1 MGERVIMGIFQEYLE
16 RQMPASELVAERKS
30 WLRKISEIRGGR
42 SILVYA
48 SNFRVSDAANY
59 IWQEDL
65 LPLSD
70 QLSNLSGPSLDVI
83 IETPGGIGEVAED
96 MVRMIR
102 NKFEDV
108 AFIIPGFAKSAG
120 TIMVMSG
127 DDILME
133 PDSSLGPIDA
143 QMNWQ
148 GRGFSAEAF
157 LEGLRAIKT
166 EVEENEKDNK
176 KVTLNKAYI
185 PILQNISPGEI
196 QHATN
201 AMEFAKNL
209 VTQWLQNYKFRTW
222 ERHKS
227 TGDPV
232 TEETKRRRANEIAT
246 ELSNHSKWKTH
257 GKSIKIADLRE
268 MGLRITDYSENTE
281 LHDAIR
287 RYYVLL
293 NLFFDASPQYYKI
306 METPTSH
313 IYRQKSAVKE
323 ATSPKQAD
331 KAIIELACGE
341 CKNTSKIQLNFKQGF
356 PLDEGVLA
364 YPSND
369 IFKCPFC
376 GVEHNL
382 TAIRQNVELQAGK
395 GIVK

>member
-1 MGERVIMGIFQEYLE
+1 
-16 RQMPASELVAERKS
+16 
-30 WLRKISEIRGGR
+30 
-42 SILVYA
+42 
-48 SNFRVSDAANY
+48 VSDPATS

-65 LPLSD
+65 LPLAD
-70 QLSNLSGPSLDVI
+70 QLSNLGGSSVDVI

-102 NKFEDV
+102 NKFTDV

-120 TIMVMSG
+120 TIIVMSG

-133 PDSSLGPIDA
+133 PNSSLGPIDA
-143 QMNWQ
+143 QMSWQ
-148 GRGFSAEAF
+148 GKGFSAEAF
-157 LEGLRAIKT
+157 IEGLNAIKT
-166 EVEENEKDNK
+166 EVEENEKNNK

-185 PILQNISPGEI
+185 PILQNISPGDI
-196 QHATN
+196 QHASN

-222 ERHKS
+222 EKHKS

-232 TEETKRRRANEIAT
+232 TEETKKRRANEIAK

-257 GKSIKIADLRE
+257 GKSIKMSDLRE
-268 MGLRITDYSENTE
+268 MGLRITDYSKDIA
-281 LHDAIR
+281 LYDAIR
-287 RYYVLL
+287 RYHVLL
-293 NLFFDASPQYYKI
+293 NMFFEISPQTYKVY
-306 METPTSH
+306 ETPTSL
-313 IYRQKSAVKE
+313 IFKDKSAVNPKPLE
-323 ATSPKQAD
+323 GSNPKQAD
-331 KAIIELACGE
+331 KAVIELACGE
-341 CKNTSKIQLNFKQGF
+341 CKNTSKIQVNFKHGN

-364 YPSND
+364 YPLND

>member
-1 MGERVIMGIFQEYLE
+1 MGIFQEYIE
-16 RQMPASELVAERKS
+16 KRMPVSELVAERKS
-30 WLRKISEIRGGR
+30 YLRKISEIRGGR
-42 SILVYA
+42 SILAYA

-65 LPLSD
+65 LPFSD
-70 QLSNLSGPSLDVI
+70 QLSNLGGSSLDVI

-96 MVRMIR
+96 IVRMIR

-108 AFIIPGFAKSAG
+108 AFIIPGSAKSAG

-157 LEGLRAIKT
+157 IEGLRAIKA
-166 EVEENEKDNK
+166 EVDGKG
-176 KVTLNKAYI
+176 TLNKAYI

-196 QHATN
+196 QHAAN

-222 ERHKS
+222 KQHKS
-227 TGDPV
+227 TGDTV
-232 TEETKRRRANEIAT
+232 TPETKRRRANEIAT

-257 GKSIKIADLRE
+257 GKSIKITDLRE
-268 MGLRITDYSENTE
+268 MGLRITDYSENIA

-293 NLFFDASPQYYKI
+293 NVFFEISPQTYKVI
-306 METPTSH
+306 ETPTSH
-313 IYRQKSAVKE
+313 IYKKKFPVNPKPMD
-323 ATSPKQAD
+323 TPNPKQAD
-331 KAIIELACGE
+331 KVIIELTCE
-341 CKNTSKIQLNFKQGF
+341 KCKNTSKIQLNFKHGI
-356 PLDEGVLA
+356 PYDEGALP
-364 YPSND
+364 YPLND
-369 IFKCPFC
+369 ILKCPFC

-382 TAIRQNVELQAGK
+382 TAIRQNVELQVGK

>member
-1 MGERVIMGIFQEYLE
+1 MGIFQEYIE
-16 RQMPASELVAERKS
+16 RRMPVSELVAERKS
-30 WLRKISEIRGGR
+30 YLRKISEIRGGR

-70 QLSNLSGPSLDVI
+70 QLSNLDGSSLDVI

-96 MVRMIR
+96 IVRMIR

-108 AFIIPGFAKSAG
+108 AFIIPGSAKSAG

-143 QMNWQ
+143 QMNRQ
-148 GRGFSAEAF
+148 GAGFSAEAF
-157 LEGLRAIKT
+157 IEGLNAIKA
-166 EVEENEKDNK
+166 EVDEKG
-176 KVTLNKAYI
+176 TLNKAYI

-196 QHATN
+196 QHAKN
-201 AMEFAKNL
+201 AMDFAENL

-222 ERHKS
+222 EQHKS

-257 GKSIKIADLRE
+257 GKSIKISDLRE
-268 MGLRITDYSENTE
+268 MGLRITDYSENIA

-293 NLFFDASPQYYKI
+293 NVFFEISPQTYKVI
-306 METPTSH
+306 ETPISQ
-313 IYRQKSAVKE
+313 IYKEKSAGTPKPKE
-323 ATSPKQAD
+323 VPNPKQAD
-331 KAIIELACGE
+331 KAVIELTCE
-341 CKNTSKIQLNFKQGF
+341 KCKNTSKIQLNFKHGI
-356 PLDEGVLA
+356 PLDEGALP

-382 TAIRQNVELQAGK
+382 TAIRQNVELQTGK
-395 GIVK
+395 GMVR

>member
-1 MGERVIMGIFQEYLE
+1 MGIFQEYIE
-16 RQMPASELVAERKS
+16 RRMSVGDLVAERKS
-30 WLRKISEIRGGR
+30 HLRKISAIRGGR
-42 SILVYA
+42 SVIVYA
-48 SNFRVSDAANY
+48 SNFRVPDAVNS

-65 LPLSD
+65 LPFSD
-70 QLSNLSGPSLDVI
+70 QLSNLDGPSLDVI

-102 NKFEDV
+102 NKFTDV
-108 AFIIPGFAKSAG
+108 AFIIPGSAKSAG

-127 DDILME
+127 DDIMME

-143 QMNWQ
+143 QMSWQ
-148 GRGFSAEAF
+148 GRSFSAEAF
-157 LEGLRAIKT
+157 IEGLRAIKA
-166 EVEENEKDNK
+166 EVDDKG
-176 KVTLNKAYI
+176 TLNKAYI

-209 VTQWLQNYKFRTW
+209 ATQWLQNYKFRTW

-246 ELSNHSKWKTH
+246 ELSNHSRWKTH
-257 GKSIKIADLRE
+257 GKSIKMPDLRE
-268 MGLRITDYSENTE
+268 MGLRITDYSENVALYE
-281 LHDAIR
+281 AIR

-293 NLFFDASPQYYKI
+293 NRFFEMSPQTYKI
-306 METPTSH
+306 METPTSQ
-313 IYRQKSAVKE
+313 IYKE
-323 ATSPKQAD
+323 KFAGTAKPVEASNPKQAD
-331 KAIIELACGE
+331 KAIIELTCE
-341 CKNTSKIQLNFKQGF
+341 KCKNTSKIQLNFKHGI
-356 PLDEGVLA
+356 PLDEGALP
-364 YPSND
+364 YPSKD
-369 IFKCPFC
+369 VFKCPFC

-382 TAIRQNVELQAGK
+382 TAIRRNAELQAGR

>member
-1 MGERVIMGIFQEYLE
+1 MGIFQEYLE
-16 RQMPASELVAERKS
+16 RRLPVSELVAERKTY
-30 WLRKISEIRGGR
+30 LRKISEIRGGR
-42 SILVYA
+42 SIITYA
-48 SNFRVSDAANY
+48 SNFRVPDPANC

-70 QLSNLSGPSLDVI
+70 QLSNLGGSSLDVI
-83 IETPGGIGEVAED
+83 IETPGGSGEVAED

-108 AFIIPGFAKSAG
+108 AFIIPGSAKSAG

-143 QMNWQ
+143 QMNRQ
-148 GRGFSAEAF
+148 GVGFSAEAF
-157 LEGLRAIKT
+157 IEGLNAIKA
-166 EVEENEKDNK
+166 EVDEKG
-176 KVTLNKAYI
+176 TLNKAYI

-232 TEETKRRRANEIAT
+232 TEETKRRRASEIAT

-257 GKSIKIADLRE
+257 GKSIKISDLRE
-268 MGLRITDYSENTE
+268 MGLRITDYSENIA
-281 LHDAIR
+281 LYDAIR
-287 RYYVLL
+287 RYHVLL
-293 NLFFDASPQYYKI
+293 NVFFEISPQTYKVV
-306 METPTSH
+306 ETPTSQ
-313 IYRQKSAVKE
+313 IYKQKSAGTPKPME
-323 ATSPKQAD
+323 APNPKQAD
-331 KAIIELACGE
+331 KAVIELTCE
-341 CKNTSKIQLNFKQGF
+341 KCKNTSKIQLNFKQGI
-356 PLDEGVLA
+356 PLDEGALP

-382 TAIRQNVELQAGK
+382 TAIRQNVELQTGR
-395 GIVK
+395 GMVK

>member
-1 MGERVIMGIFQEYLE
+1 MGIFQEYIE
-16 RQMPASELVAERKS
+16 RRMPVSELVAERKS
-30 WLRKISEIRGGR
+30 YLRKISEIRGGR
-42 SILVYA
+42 NILVYA

-102 NKFEDV
+102 HKFEDV
-108 AFIIPGFAKSAG
+108 AFIIPGSAKSAG
-120 TIMVMSG
+120 TIMAMSG

-133 PDSSLGPIDA
+133 PDSSLGPVDA
-143 QMNWQ
+143 QMSWQ

-157 LEGLRAIKT
+157 KEGLEAIKT
-166 EVEENEKDNK
+166 EVEGKGA
-176 KVTLNKAYI
+176 LNKAYI

-196 QHATN
+196 QHAAN

-232 TEETKRRRANEIAT
+232 TEETKRRRANEIAK

-257 GKSIKIADLRE
+257 GKSIKISDLRE
-268 MGLRITDYSENTE
+268 MGLRITDYSENTA
-281 LHDAIR
+281 LYDAIR

-293 NLFFDASPQYYKI
+293 NVFFEISPQIYKVI
-306 METPTSH
+306 ETPTSQ
-313 IYRQKSAVKE
+313 IYKRKSVEKE
-323 ATSPKQAD
+323 AANPKLAD
-331 KAIIELACGE
+331 KAIIELSCE
-341 CKNTSKIQLNFKQGF
+341 KCKNTSKIQLNFKTGI

-364 YPSND
+364 YPPND
-369 IFKCPFC
+369 IFNCPFC
-376 GVEHNL
+376 GAEHNL
-382 TAIRQNVELQAGK
+382 VAIRQNVELQTGRGRIK
-395 GIVK
+395 

>member
-1 MGERVIMGIFQEYLE
+1 MGIFQEYIE
-16 RQMPASELVAERKS
+16 RRMPVSELVAERKS
-30 WLRKISEIRGGR
+30 YLRKISEIRGGR

-70 QLSNLSGPSLDVI
+70 QLSNLDGSSLDVI

-96 MVRMIR
+96 IVRMIR

-108 AFIIPGFAKSAG
+108 AFIIPGSAKSAG

-143 QMNWQ
+143 QMSRQ
-148 GRGFSAEAF
+148 GVGFSAEAF
-157 LEGLRAIKT
+157 IEGLNAIKA
-166 EVEENEKDNK
+166 EVDEKG
-176 KVTLNKAYI
+176 TLNKAYI

-196 QHATN
+196 QHAKN
-201 AMEFAKNL
+201 AMDFAENL

-222 ERHKS
+222 EQHKS

-257 GKSIKIADLRE
+257 GKSIKISDLRE
-268 MGLRITDYSENTE
+268 MGLRITDYSENIA

-293 NLFFDASPQYYKI
+293 NVFFEISPQTYKVI
-306 METPTSH
+306 ETPISQ
-313 IYRQKSAVKE
+313 IYKQKSAGTPKPMEVPN
-323 ATSPKQAD
+323 PKQAD
-331 KAIIELACGE
+331 KAVIELTCE
-341 CKNTSKIQLNFKQGF
+341 KCKNTSKIQLNFKHGI
-356 PLDEGVLA
+356 PLDEGALP

-382 TAIRQNVELQAGK
+382 TAIRQNVELQTGK
-395 GIVK
+395 GMVR

>member
-1 MGERVIMGIFQEYLE
+1 MGIFQEYIE
-16 RQMPASELVAERKS
+16 RRLPFSELVAERKTY
-30 WLRKISEIRGGR
+30 LRKISEIRGGR

-48 SNFRVSDAANY
+48 SNFRVSDPATS

-65 LPLSD
+65 LPLAD
-70 QLSNLSGPSLDVI
+70 QLSNLGGSSLDVI

-102 NKFEDV
+102 NKFADV

-120 TIMVMSG
+120 TIIVMSG

-143 QMNWQ
+143 QMSWQ
-148 GRGFSAEAF
+148 GKGFSAEAF
-157 LEGLRAIKT
+157 IEGLNAIKT
-166 EVEENEKDNK
+166 EVEENEKNNK
-176 KVTLNKAYI
+176 KATLNKAYI
-185 PILQNISPGEI
+185 PILQNISPGDI
-196 QHATN
+196 QHASN

-222 ERHKS
+222 EHHKS

-232 TEETKRRRANEIAT
+232 TEETKKRRANEIAK

-257 GKSIKIADLRE
+257 GKSIKMSDLRE
-268 MGLRITDYSENTE
+268 MGLRITDYSKDNA
-281 LHDAIR
+281 LNDAIR

-293 NLFFDASPQYYKI
+293 NLFFEISPQTYKVI
-306 METPTSH
+306 ETPISQ
-313 IYRQKSAVKE
+313 IYRQKSVGILKPME
-323 ATSPKQAD
+323 AANPKQAD
-331 KAIIELACGE
+331 KAIIELTCE
-341 CKNTSKIQLNFKQGF
+341 KCKNASKIQLNFKHGN
-356 PLDEGVLA
+356 PLDEGALP

-369 IFKCPFC
+369 VFKCPFC
-376 GVEHNL
+376 GAEHNL
-382 TAIRQNVELQAGK
+382 TAIRQNVELQTGK